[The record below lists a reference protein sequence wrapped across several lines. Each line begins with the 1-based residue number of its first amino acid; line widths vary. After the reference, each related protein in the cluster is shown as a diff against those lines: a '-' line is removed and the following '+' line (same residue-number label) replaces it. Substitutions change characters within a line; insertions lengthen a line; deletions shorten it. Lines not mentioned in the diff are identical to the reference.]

1 MRKTKLLFTM
11 VLAVV
16 LSGCDDDTL
25 QPCDYQELPLTA
37 DATESCT
44 DNDCYMQE
52 EIVISTDVIIRDKE
66 VESTF
71 PTRSITR
78 VYDGTANGTPKK
90 TYSNQKVII
99 NNVTGVSTGVYFADV
114 YTTSGTI
121 DLPDGA
127 TDVNFD
133 LPDVC
138 GYVDWTTREEGVI
151 KSTIQ
156 YKDSGK
162 NKRRIKWSFYTL
174 VLRYNAAGASMNKAL
189 PKDGA
194 KIYLPYNFVY

>member
-1 MRKTKLLFTM
+1 MSKTELLCTM
-11 VLAVV
+11 TFAFV
-16 LSGCDDDTL
+16 LSACDNEAL
-25 QPCDYQELPLTA
+25 LPYDYQNLPLTT
-37 DATESCT
+37 DTTELCT
-44 DNDCYMQE
+44 DDDSRKQDG
-52 EIVISTDVIIRDKE
+52 IIISTDIVLNDREIED
-66 VESTF
+66 TYA
-71 PTRSITR
+71 TRSITR

-90 TYSNQKVII
+90 IYSNQKVII

-138 GYVDWTTREEGVI
+138 GYVDWTTREEGII

-162 NKRRIKWSFYTL
+162 NKRRIKWAFYTL
-174 VLRYNAAGASMNKAL
+174 VLRYNAAGASMWKVL